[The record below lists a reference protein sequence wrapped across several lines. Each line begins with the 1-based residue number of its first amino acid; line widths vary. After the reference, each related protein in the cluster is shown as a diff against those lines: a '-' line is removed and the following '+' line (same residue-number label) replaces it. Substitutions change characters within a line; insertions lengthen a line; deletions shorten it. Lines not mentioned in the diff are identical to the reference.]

1 VKSKIVQL
9 DFERLKL
16 IKKLREL
23 NHSDIE
29 IMQLFGLKFGT
40 NPDRYFKN
48 ITKLQPEIKE
58 DL

>member
-1 VKSKIVQL
+1 MKSKIVQL

-48 ITKLQPEIKE
+48 ITKL
-58 DL
+58 